1 MQPAKA
7 ISPSITQSASQ
18 GWWLWGGLLVTLGLV
33 YWVSQIPDD
42 APEADDIVMR
52 RPASD
57 SQATTESVKA
67 TGAEPSAAVPASPVT
82 KTGFVWQRPAIAPKT
97 RHALFAA
104 HEWLPPPV
112 KAAPPPP
119 PVAPPVPFAYI
130 GSMEEM
136 PEGHTVI
143 LMQQKKL
150 LMPRMGTQVTPQW
163 RLDREDAQSV
173 YFTYLPL
180 NQPKLLSK
188 TGKLV
193 VSRTQT
199 TDPYESNASE
209 MANQ

>member
-1 MQPAKA
+1 MQSAKA

-18 GWWLWGGLLVTLGLV
+18 GWLLWGGLLVTLGLV
-33 YWVSQIPDD
+33 YWVSQTPDD
-42 APEADDIVMR
+42 VPEADDIVMR

-57 SQATTESVKA
+57 SQATTERVKA
-67 TGAEPSAAVPASPVT
+67 TGAAPSDVQASPIT
-82 KTGFVWQRPAIAPKT
+82 NTGFVWQRPAIAPKV
-97 RHALFAA
+97 RHPLFEA
-104 HEWLPPPV
+104 HAWLPPPLKPV
-112 KAAPPPP
+112 PPPP
-119 PVAPPVPFAYI
+119 PVAPPLPFSYV

-150 LMPRMGTQVTPQW
+150 LMPKMGTQVTPQW

-188 TGKLV
+188 TGKPV
-193 VSRTQT
+193 VSRPQT
-199 TDPYESNASE
+199 TDPYESNSSE

>member
-1 MQPAKA
+1 MQTGTKA
-7 ISPSITQSASQ
+7 TGR
-18 GWWLWGGLLVTLGLV
+18 GWLLWGALLVTLGLV
-33 YWVSQIPDD
+33 YWVSQQTEEV
-42 APEADDIVMR
+42 PEAADVLVMHPGN
-52 RPASD
+52 PAKAATVRV
-57 SQATTESVKA
+57 QAS
-67 TGAEPSAAVPASPVT
+67 SPVASET
-82 KTGFVWQRPAIAPKT
+82 APAVQLANNGFIWQRPALVPKA
-97 RHALFAA
+97 RHALFATHA
-104 HEWLPPPV
+104 WLPPPV
-112 KAAPPPP
+112 KPAPPPP
-119 PVAPPVPFAYI
+119 PVAPPVPFAYV

-188 TGKLV
+188 TGKPV
-193 VSRTQT
+193 VSRSQT
-199 TDPYESNASE
+199 TDPYESNPSE

>member
-1 MQPAKA
+1 M
-7 ISPSITQSASQ
+7 
-18 GWWLWGGLLVTLGLV
+18 
-33 YWVSQIPDD
+33 
-42 APEADDIVMR
+42 
-52 RPASD
+52 
-57 SQATTESVKA
+57 
-67 TGAEPSAAVPASPVT
+67 
-82 KTGFVWQRPAIAPKT
+82 
-97 RHALFAA
+97 
-104 HEWLPPPV
+104 
-112 KAAPPPP
+112 
-119 PVAPPVPFAYI
+119 PFAYV

-188 TGKLV
+188 TGKPV
-193 VSRTQT
+193 VSRSQT
-199 TDPYESNASE
+199 TDPYESNPSE

>member
-1 MQPAKA
+1 MQTKTKA
-7 ISPSITQSASQ
+7 SRQ
-18 GWWLWGGLLVTLGLV
+18 GWLLWSALLVTLGLV
-33 YWVSQIPDD
+33 YWVSQQTDE
-42 APEADDIVMR
+42 APEVADLLVMR
-52 RPASD
+52 PGNPAKAATVRV
-57 SQATTESVKA
+57 QASN
-67 TGAEPSAAVPASPVT
+67 PAASEAAPAVQLANN
-82 KTGFVWQRPAIAPKT
+82 GFVWQRPAPAPNA

-104 HEWLPPPV
+104 HAWLPPPV
-112 KAAPPPP
+112 KPAPPPP

-188 TGKLV
+188 TGKPV
-193 VSRTQT
+193 VSRSQT
-199 TDPYESNASE
+199 TDPYESNPSE